1 MVRKRDMKS
10 FDLLESPI
18 EGTNLIAASA
28 GTGKTYTITGLFLR
42 LILEKRFSVDEIL
55 VVTYTVA
62 ATEELRDRIRKMLR
76 ESLEVFGTGCSSEP
90 FVDGLLRKITDK
102 EGAVEVLREALH
114 DFDKAPIFTIHGFCQ
129 RMLHENAFES
139 GSLFDTELITDEGSL
154 KEEVV
159 LDFWRR
165 RFYEAPPELVSY
177 AQEKKFS
184 PTYFL
189 GLLGNRVTQPD
200 LHIIPDHGPDCGP
213 SELKS
218 LKPFREAFER
228 LKKDWQRT
236 RAEVL
241 DKLDDPGLNQV
252 KYKNHP
258 RFMAAMDSYLAG
270 AWGTLPL
277 FEDFVKF
284 TPGEL
289 EKGTKKGFAEPKHP
303 FFNLCKALRKKAE
316 TLQEEMDRQLLFFKR
331 EIFQYVKEEL
341 ASRKER
347 QNIQSF
353 DDLLNKL
360 RSSLEKQGGDELAR
374 AIRRKY
380 RAALVDE
387 FQDTDPIQYAIFR
400 SVFSGNDSLL
410 FLIGDPKQAIYSF
423 RGADLFAYMRAA
435 GQVKTRYT
443 LTKNWRSEPGLI
455 KAVNTLFSNRENPF
469 LYDAIPF
476 EPADPEERKDR
487 GLLTIDGKP
496 EPSFHL
502 WFVDATKFAEAGK
515 AITKGLAGDLV
526 PRAVASEISRLIRLG
541 REEKAL
547 IGPNNLREAD
557 IAVLVRTNH
566 EARDVQE
573 QLIRAGIHSVL
584 HSTGNLFES
593 DEALQMERVLAAVAE
608 PNQERLLK
616 AALATDLMGVSGEA
630 LDRLTEG
637 EAGWEIW
644 LSRFREYYDLWE
656 RGGFIRMFRD
666 FMLSEQVRT
675 RLLAL
680 PDGERRLTNV
690 LHLSEVLH
698 QEVTEQKLGR
708 VGLLKWLAGQRD
720 PDSPKLDEHQ
730 LRLESDANAV
740 KIVTIH
746 KSKGLEYPIVFCPFN
761 WAVRKLKGEEE
772 FTFHDPEDDWRL
784 TLVLDPKENPNRALA
799 EKEILAE
806 NLRLL
811 YVSLTRAKNRCYLVW
826 GRFNDAEA
834 SSPAYLLHPVAGGA
848 EDPVGDTREH
858 FKSLTD
864 REIRSDLEAIAK
876 KAAGQI
882 QFSEM
887 PMGPGRER
895 PSEEEKIETLTC
907 RTFSGAIER
916 DRRIASFTYLM
927 SSRQPGAKLSEEV
940 SPAHAS
946 PEHVSPQDATP
957 QDVMIDSPDHDEA
970 PAGDGK
976 IPEEEPSGIFAFP
989 RGARPGVLLHD
1000 IFENLDFSG
1009 KKGSSVKKLVG
1020 EKLRQYGF
1028 EMKWQETL
1036 CDMIGKVLAVPLLTG
1051 TNSLTLSSV
1060 TMKDRLSELQ
1070 FYFPLEPITPKK
1082 LKEIFA
1088 RHGDTGIPAEFPDRI
1103 EELNFQPARGFMKGF
1118 MDLVFQY
1125 QGRFYLVD
1133 WKSNLLGH
1141 RVPDYGPEAM
1151 AAEMGEQFYIL
1162 QYHLYVIA
1170 LSQYLKMRIPN
1181 YDYDRH
1187 FGGVFYIFL
1196 RGVDPESGPEYGV
1209 YRDRPKRE
1217 LIDTLCETLI
1227 APPPAPQA

>member
-1 MVRKRDMKS
+1 MKRMAGDKEMAREKKITP
-10 FDLLESPI
+10 FDLLGSPL
-18 EGTNLIAASA
+18 EGTNLIEASA
-28 GTGKTYTITGLFLR
+28 GTGKTYTLSGLFLR

-62 ATEELRDRIRKMLR
+62 ATEELRDRIRKKLR
-76 ESLEVFGTGCSSEP
+76 ETLDALGTGRSEDV
-90 FVDGLLRKITDK
+90 FVTGLIKKISNA
-102 EGAVEVLREALH
+102 EAAIQLLQEALH

-139 GSLFDTELITDEGSL
+139 GSLFDTELTPDQRGIEQ
-154 KEEVV
+154 EIVF
-159 LDFWRR
+159 DFWRLH
-165 RFYEAPPELVSY
+165 FYGAPPEFVSH
-177 AQEKKFS
+177 AQDKKFS
-184 PTYFL
+184 PQKFL
-189 GLLGNRVTQPD
+189 KLLGKRIAHPD
-200 LHIIPDHGPDCGP
+200 LEIVPDCGP
-213 SELKS
+213 SELRS
-218 LKPFREAFER
+218 LKPFREVFEK
-228 LKKDWQRT
+228 LKKEWQRT
-236 RAEVL
+236 RANVL
-241 DKLDDPGLNQV
+241 ERMSDTALNQAQ
-252 KYKNHP
+252 YKNP
-258 RFMAAMDSYLAG
+258 SRFLDAMDNYLANERG
-270 AWGTLPL
+270 ILPL
-277 FEDFVKF
+277 FKGFEKF
-284 TPGEL
+284 TKSNL
-289 EKGTKKGFAEPKHP
+289 TVCTRKGCATPVHP
-303 FFNLCKALRKKAE
+303 FFNLCEEFQIKAE
-316 TLQEEMDRQLLFFKR
+316 TLQEEMDRHLLYLKR
-331 EIFQYVKEEL
+331 EIFRYAKEEL
-341 ASRKER
+341 PVRKGKR
-347 QNIQSF
+347 NVQFF
-353 DDLLNKL
+353 DDLLIRL
-360 RSSLEKQGGDELAR
+360 RSSLEKEGGDDLAR
-374 AIRRKY
+374 AIRTKY

-387 FQDTDPIQYAIFR
+387 FQDTDPVQYAIFR
-400 SVFSGNDSLL
+400 NIFLTQESIL

-423 RGADLFAYMRAA
+423 RGADFFAYMRAA

-443 LTKNWRSEPGLI
+443 LTRNWRSEPGLI
-455 KAVNTLFSNRENPF
+455 GAVNSVFSNRGNPF
-469 LYDAIPF
+469 LYNDVPF
-476 EPADPEERKDR
+476 EPALAEERKGR
-487 GLLTIDGKP
+487 ELLTIDGKS
-496 EPSFHL
+496 EPPFHL
-502 WFVDATKFAEAGK
+502 WYVDAGK
-515 AITKGLAGDLV
+515 VIESGRVIAKGRARELL
-526 PRAVASEISRLIRLG
+526 PRAVALEISRLLSLG
-541 REEKAL
+541 KHGKARIGMKEVRE
-547 IGPNNLREAD
+547 GD
-557 IAVLVRTNH
+557 MAVLVRTNK
-566 EARDVQE
+566 EAGLIQD
-573 QLIRAGIHSVL
+573 QLTRLRIHSVL
-584 HSTGNLFES
+584 HTTGNLFDTE
-593 DEALQMERVLAAVAE
+593 DALDMERVLAGIAE
-608 PNQERLLK
+608 PGQEQLVRV
-616 AALATDLMGVSGEA
+616 ALATHLLGVAGEELDLLMSDEA
-630 LDRLTEG
+630 
-637 EAGWEIW
+637 AWESW
-644 LSRFREYYDLWE
+644 LSRFREYCDLWE
-656 RGGFIRMFRD
+656 RGGFIRVFRY
-666 FMLSEQVRT
+666 FMLREKVRN

-698 QEVTEQKLGR
+698 QEATEQKLGM
-708 VGLLKWLAGQRD
+708 VGLLKWLAQQRD
-720 PDSPKLDEHQ
+720 PGSPRLDEHQ

-740 KIVTIH
+740 RIVTIH

-761 WAVRKLKGEEE
+761 WDGSQLGGKEE
-772 FTFHDPEDDWRL
+772 FTFHDPGHDWRL
-784 TLVLDPKENPNRALA
+784 NLAIDPEGNPQKALA

-811 YVSLTRAKNRCYLVW
+811 YVSLTRAKNRCYLAW
-826 GRFNDAEA
+826 GRFNEAET
-834 SSPAYLLHPVAGGA
+834 SSLAYLLHPVGEGNGEVVTATA
-848 EDPVGDTREH
+848 EH
-858 FKSLTD
+858 IHSLKNE
-864 REIRSDLEAIAK
+864 EIRSDLEAIAK

-882 QFSEM
+882 QFLEM

-946 PEHVSPQDATP
+946 PEHATP
-957 QDVMIDSPDHDEA
+957 QEAMIDSPDHDEA

-1000 IFENLDFSG
+1000 IFENLDFAG
-1009 KKGSSVKKLVG
+1009 KNGSSVEKLVG

-1036 CDMIGKVLAVPLLTG
+1036 CDMIGKVLAVPLLPG
-1051 TNSLTLSSV
+1051 KNGLTLSSV
-1060 TMKDRLSELQ
+1060 TMKDRLSELE

-1103 EELNFQPARGFMKGF
+1103 GGLNFQPARGFMKGF

-1170 LSQYLKMRIPN
+1170 LSQYLKMRNPD

-1227 APPPAPQA
+1227 APPPAPQS